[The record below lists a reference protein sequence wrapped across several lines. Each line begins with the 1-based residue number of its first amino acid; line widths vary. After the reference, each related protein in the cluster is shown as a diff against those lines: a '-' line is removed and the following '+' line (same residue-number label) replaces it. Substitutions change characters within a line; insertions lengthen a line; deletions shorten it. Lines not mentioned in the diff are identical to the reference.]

1 MNVFGE
7 SIVQELLALLIA
19 ALAFVY
25 LMHKIGGWPRL
36 GKRRQV
42 EPPVVVGERLARG
55 LETARRPTN
64 NAGDSDPA
72 Q

>member
-1 MNVFGE
+1 MFSE
-7 SIVQELLALLIA
+7 SIAQELAALLVS

-25 LMHKIGGWPRL
+25 LMHKIGGWPRF
-36 GKRRQV
+36 GKRKQAG
-42 EPPVVVGERLARG
+42 PPVIVGERLARG
-55 LETARRPTN
+55 LKTARTPRN